1 MILVIGDVTLSPGS
15 LDEALAT
22 SREHVA
28 RSRAEPG
35 CISHD
40 VHLHADDPD
49 RIVFVERWADRDAL
63 DAHFGVA
70 ASRDF
75 ARTLT
80 ALAAQAP
87 RMDIYETDGAG

>member
-15 LDEALAT
+15 LDEALAL

-40 VHLHADDPD
+40 VHVHADDPN
-49 RIVFVERWADRDAL
+49 RIVFVERWADQAAL
-63 DAHFGVA
+63 DTHFGVD

-75 ARTLT
+75 ARALT
-80 ALAAQAP
+80 SLAAQAP
-87 RMDIYETDGAG
+87 RMDVYETDGGD